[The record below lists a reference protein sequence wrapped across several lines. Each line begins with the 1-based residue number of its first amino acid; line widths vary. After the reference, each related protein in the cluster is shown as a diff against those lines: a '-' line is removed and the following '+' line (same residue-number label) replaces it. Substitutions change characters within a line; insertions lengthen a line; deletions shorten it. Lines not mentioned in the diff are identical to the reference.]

1 LNISEEKKY
10 IYDMMRTVV
19 DERRTLTDIY
29 FSLKERLNDL
39 DELERKGLS
48 DLSIK
53 GYVDLQ
59 NERNQTLM
67 LENTQRELAHLKQK
81 LEKNGATVVMTRD
94 EDNYV
99 DLYKRVDIAKKYDAD
114 ILVSVHNNSLPDGK
128 NPYEEHGTTTYY
140 YHSQAENLANKVQQ
154 NLVKATQF
162 DDKGIKHGSFV
173 LTRPTMPV
181 CILVEVGFMINPF
194 EYEKLLMPKYQKIYA
209 LGIANGIKEYFK

>member
-1 LNISEEKKY
+1 MTISEEKKY

-81 LEKNGATVVMTRD
+81 LENEQAKPKEEAPASPIPAFAIAEQKFRDNNKVVKNTKKQKTQTKPQKK
-94 EDNYV
+94 
-99 DLYKRVDIAKKYDAD
+99 KRPKGSTARVHEMIFKELKEQKDTAFNASDMYD
-114 ILVSVHNNSLPDGK
+114 ILLREQFFRDLEFDMADFRSNMFYRVVTKNSDVIK
-128 NPYEEHGTTTYY
+128 KVGTGRYQY
-140 YHSQAENLANKVQQ
+140 V
-154 NLVKATQF
+154 
-162 DDKGIKHGSFV
+162 GSD
-173 LTRPTMPV
+173 L
-181 CILVEVGFMINPF
+181 
-194 EYEKLLMPKYQKIYA
+194 
-209 LGIANGIKEYFK
+209 

>member
-1 LNISEEKKY
+1 MNISEEKKY

-59 NERNQTLM
+59 NERNQQLM

-81 LEKNGATVVMTRD
+81 LENEAAKPKEEAPASPIPAFAIAEQKFRDNNKIVKNTKKQKSD
-94 EDNYV
+94 SKPK
-99 DLYKRVDIAKKYDAD
+99 KRKRPKGSTAR
-114 ILVSVHNNSLPDGK
+114 VHD
-128 NPYEEHGTTTYY
+128 
-140 YHSQAENLANKVQQ
+140 
-154 NLVKATQF
+154 
-162 DDKGIKHGSFV
+162 
-173 LTRPTMPV
+173 
-181 CILVEVGFMINPF
+181 MIF
-194 EYEKLLMPKYQKIYA
+194 
-209 LGIANGIKEYFK
+209 KELKE